1 MLLWVLIFI
10 YFLVLKSQHTKVS
23 CISLSCTSIDS
34 VVLCVPCVMRMGGR
48 FLVDR
53 ECARY

>member
-1 MLLWVLIFI
+1 MLLWVFIFI